1 MSDDE
6 PKDILTWLSEMEV
19 PPEEHPQRESLGA
32 IYTPARAVGISEVVD
47 LGPDEEPETP
57 PMKIEATPDELQAH
71 MEFHI
76 ERAIER
82 KIEQGELE
90 RVNGG
95 EK

>member
-1 MSDDE
+1 MQ
-6 PKDILTWLSEMEV
+6 V
-19 PPEEHPQRESLGA
+19 PPEERPHRESLAA
-32 IYTPARAVGISEVVD
+32 ISTPARSASVSELME
-47 LGPDEEPETP
+47 LGPDEQHETP
-57 PMKIEATPDELQAH
+57 SVKIEATPEELRAH

-95 EK
+95 KE